1 MWLCIFTCICQNSH
15 LCVRSHKQVGVLR
28 TSGIGHTRVATKSVA
43 TTLAACITLQVTE
56 TLQSWLYMYLL
67 VLNMHV
73 IQNIAL
79 LNLMIRDALSIG
91 ELLFLLLFFNGLLAN
106 IILTLCSKMQVN
118 ILGKTS
124 IYMCSFLLFFQTANV
139 IFIFSTITQ
148 FA

>member
-1 MWLCIFTCICQNSH
+1 
-15 LCVRSHKQVGVLR
+15 
-28 TSGIGHTRVATKSVA
+28 
-43 TTLAACITLQVTE
+43 
-56 TLQSWLYMYLL
+56 MYLL

-73 IQNIAL
+73 IQNTAL
-79 LNLMIRDALSIG
+79 LNFMIRDALSIG
-91 ELLFLLLFFNGLLAN
+91 ELLFLLLFCNGLLAN